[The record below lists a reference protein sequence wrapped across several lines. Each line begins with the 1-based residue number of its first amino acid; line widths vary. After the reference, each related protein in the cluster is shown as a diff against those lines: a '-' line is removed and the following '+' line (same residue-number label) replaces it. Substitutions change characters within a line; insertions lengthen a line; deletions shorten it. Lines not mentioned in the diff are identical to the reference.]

1 MVLYA
6 KMVRWEVWNNY
17 DWYHSNSASE
27 PVHTSLWYHEDE
39 PLPDPPEVKSYQ
51 VLRKGIKFVKV

>member
-17 DWYHSNSASE
+17 PTSASE
-27 PVHTSLWYHEDE
+27 PVYTSLWYHEDE
-39 PLPDPPEVKSYQ
+39 PLPEPPEVKSHQ
-51 VLRKGIKFVKV
+51 VLQKGVKFIKV

>member
-17 DWYHSNSASE
+17 YWYHSNSASE

-39 PLPDPPEVKSYQ
+39 PLPEPHEVKSYQ
-51 VLRKGIKFVKV
+51 VLQKGVKFVKI

>member
-17 DWYHSNSASE
+17 PNSASE
-27 PVHTSLWYHEDE
+27 PVYTSLWYHEDE
-39 PLPDPPEVKSYQ
+39 PLPEPPEVKSHQ
-51 VLRKGIKFVKV
+51 VLQKGVTFIKV